1 MNRFVSYAQN
11 FEDVILWR
19 ALKHIDRGFYVDC
32 GAYDPTHDS
41 VTKAFY
47 DRGWR
52 GINIEPI
59 SSLLQMFVVQR
70 PLDANLAVAV
80 SDISNRAE
88 FYEIAGTGLSTLC
101 QTIAQQH
108 IKAGLNTRVTNVP
121 TTTLSDIL
129 RQFAPS
135 EIHFLKIDVE
145 GAEDLVL
152 RGAGFDRFRP
162 WIVLVEATH
171 PTTQQSSRE
180 AWEEILLNA
189 EYDFA
194 YFDGLNRF
202 YVAKEH
208 SELSKLIAVPPNV
221 FDDFVLV
228 DQIEAE
234 QTLEAL
240 RFSTSWRLTAPL
252 RKVKEVFRVLR
263 DKIRQVVCYGITM
276 EWFGTWTPGEPGSN
290 LSSSRATGTPEGEVS
305 ATNARCSRTVIDD
318 QNAEATAVRVPTRSR
333 ATSVDGRYRASSS
346 AGPDRPLVALPAPQA
361 VMGRRGRSRRG

>member
-1 MNRFVSYAQN
+1 LFIFLLLNKGTFKMVEGLAKSRTCESAP
-11 FEDVILWR
+11 E
-19 ALKHIDRGFYVDC
+19 GVDFDQIGGRMC
-32 GAYDPTHDS
+32 A
-41 VTKAFY
+41 
-47 DRGWR
+47 
-52 GINIEPI
+52 EPQKL
-59 SSLLQMFVVQR
+59 SQRSLTG
-70 PLDANLAVAV
+70 DCAV
-80 SDISNRAE
+80 SAIGGRRARRPYYLPKQSN
-88 FYEIAGTGLSTLC
+88 
-101 QTIAQQH
+101 
-108 IKAGLNTRVTNVP
+108 
-121 TTTLSDIL
+121 
-129 RQFAPS
+129 
-135 EIHFLKIDVE
+135 
-145 GAEDLVL
+145 
-152 RGAGFDRFRP
+152 
-162 WIVLVEATH
+162 
-171 PTTQQSSRE
+171 RE

-276 EWFGTWTPGEPGSN
+276 EWFGTWTPGEPDSN